1 MPEFKAGCVYVN
13 AGCGSWTVPNA
24 PRVSTSGR
32 QPAQNWPED
41 SAARGSK
48 KASDGRSLKAKGS
61 LLARRRIAALAAAI
75 NLTDKIDPASIN
87 KVGEGRR
94 NL

>member
-32 QPAQNWPED
+32 QPAQNWLTD
-41 SAARGSK
+41 HVANGSK
-48 KASDGRSLKAKGS
+48 NVGDGSALEAKVI
-61 LLARRRIAALAAAI
+61 LLCPRLISALDAGI
-75 NLTDKIDPASIN
+75 GLMGEIDTIIDYY
-87 KVGEGRR
+87 GG
-94 NL
+94 